1 MNGCMQLAGN
11 DMTYTLK
18 LDQAA
23 LQLVGVALGKMP
35 HEQVAALIAAIQ
47 QQINAQEHAARGAQ
61 AGDAA
66 PLAAGPTATGKPR
79 ARKRTSASS
88 CV

>member
-1 MNGCMQLAGN
+1 MLPAGN

-35 HEQVAALIAAIQ
+35 HEQVAALIIAIQ
-47 QQINAQEHAARGAQ
+47 QQINAQEQAAR
-61 AGDAA
+61 AGHVDAGL
-66 PLAAGPTATGKPR
+66 PAADTSAAEKPR
-79 ARKRTSASS
+79 VRKRTSASN
-88 CV
+88 CA